1 MSQASN
7 AIPFGSAAMPRPRR
21 TLWHHLSGH
30 PGLLVGSALV
40 GFVVLLG
47 VLAPVLAT
55 HPPQQVAMQSR
66 FLPPQPGHWLGTD
79 HLGRDIWSRIVYG
92 GQLSLFVG
100 VFVATAGCAA
110 GTALGL
116 IGGYSKRYGEITMR
130 IIDGL
135 MAFPGIVLGLALI
148 AVLGA
153 RLSNVV
159 FALSVVYAPR
169 IARVMHAVV
178 LELKER
184 EYTTAATALGATGTR
199 VLARHVLP
207 NAVGPL
213 TVEFSFSFAAAV
225 VSEAS
230 LSFLGVGLPPGTPS
244 WGVVL
249 SEGRNYMLRAP
260 WITLLPGLAIFLTV
274 MGLNLLGD
282 SMRDFLDPR
291 LSGAGQMRRE

>member
-1 MSQASN
+1 MS
-7 AIPFGSAAMPRPRR
+7 
-21 TLWHHLSGH
+21 HLSEALAFTAPTPVRRKSAWWRLASSH
-30 PGLLVGSALV
+30 PGLLVGGALV
-40 GFVVLLG
+40 GFVVVLG
-47 VLAPVLAT
+47 ALAPLLAT
-55 HPPQQVAMQSR
+55 HPPQQVVMTER
-66 FLPPQPGHWLGTD
+66 FTPPRPGHWLGTD

-100 VFVATAGCAA
+100 VVVATAACAA

-116 IGGYSKRYGEITMR
+116 IGGYSRAYGELVMR
-130 IIDGL
+130 VIDGL

-153 RLSNVV
+153 RLSNVI

-213 TVEFSFSFAAAV
+213 TVEFSFNFASAI

-260 WITLLPGLAIFLTV
+260 WITLLPGLAIFVTV

-282 SMRDFLDPR
+282 SLRDLLDPR
-291 LSGAGQMRRE
+291 LRGAGRMRRE